1 MKMEEAV
8 FPCAAFVVF
17 LVIVFGFL
25 AFVRYMRYREMIALA
40 EKGVVAPPR
49 RNGNGKDTLRWGIL
63 VTAIGLALIVGLI
76 PVAWRDSWP
85 LMLIGLIPTF
95 FGIGLVLI
103 YVLTREEES
112 QEQDSDELE
121 PLPRSPGVEPVEDP
135 SD

>member
-1 MKMEEAV
+1 MEEAV

-40 EKGVVAPPR
+40 EKGLVVPPR

-76 PVAWRDSWP
+76 PVALRESWP
-85 LMLIGLIPTF
+85 LMLVGLVPTF
-95 FGIGLVLI
+95 FGVGLVLI
-103 YVLTREEES
+103 YVLTREEDS
-112 QEQDSDELE
+112 QAQEGDDFE
-121 PLPRSPGVEPVEDP
+121 PPPHSTGVDPVEEDP
-135 SD
+135 SN

>member
-1 MKMEEAV
+1 MEEAV

-40 EKGVVAPPR
+40 EKGLVVPPR

-76 PVAWRDSWP
+76 PVALRESWP
-85 LMLIGLIPTF
+85 LMLVGLVPTF
-95 FGIGLVLI
+95 FGVGLVLI
-103 YVLTREEES
+103 YVLTREEDS
-112 QEQDSDELE
+112 RAQEGDDLE
-121 PLPRSPGVEPVEDP
+121 PPPLSTGVDPVEEDP
-135 SD
+135 SN

>member
-1 MKMEEAV
+1 MEEAV

-40 EKGVVAPPR
+40 EKGLVVPPR

-76 PVAWRDSWP
+76 PVALRESWP
-85 LMLIGLIPTF
+85 LMLVGLVPTF
-95 FGIGLVLI
+95 FGVGLVLI
-103 YVLTREEES
+103 YVLTREEDS
-112 QEQDSDELE
+112 QAQEGDDLE
-121 PLPRSPGVEPVEDP
+121 PPPLSTGVDPVEEDP
-135 SD
+135 SN